1 MATIPR
7 LQPKLPPP
15 PAPPPPATYSLAEMM
30 AFGWISGDPV
40 QHLTG
45 GAAIPR
51 TPDPRIP
58 SGIDPRIP
66 REDGQ

>member
-7 LQPKLPPP
+7 MAKKPEPP

-30 AFGWISGDPV
+30 AFGWIGQPV
-40 QHLTG
+40 QLPHG
-45 GAAIPR
+45 GVAIPR

-58 SGIDPRIP
+58 QKDETS
-66 REDGQ
+66 